1 MMPIHK
7 GTLRMSM
14 AVILRGLIMGVKRA
28 ATVSTAFSLDVVAP
42 SGVLGVL
49 DDLSSMILGQMATGR
64 KLQAI
69 LETLS
74 EHIDVDCARF
84 VINYRLTREGLS
96 AFTSSSGRDE
106 QLVAALKEYP
116 AILESLTRGTGTVVE
131 NGGTLGRSVRDGA
144 GNSSL
149 SVPVCRNGG
158 IVGLLCVSTSR
169 GRGSFS
175 PWEVDFCSIL
185 ANMAGAALTATG

>member
-1 MMPIHK
+1 MGEK
-7 GTLRMSM
+7 
-14 AVILRGLIMGVKRA
+14 RG
-28 ATVSTAFSLDVVAP
+28 ATFPQALPLDVMAP

-49 DDLSSMILGQMATGR
+49 DDLSSMILGRMAIDR

-84 VINYRLTREGLS
+84 VLNYRLARDGNSAVIAEG
-96 AFTSSSGRDE
+96 GWDR
-106 QLVAALKEYP
+106 QLAATVKEYP
-116 AILESLTRGTGTVVE
+116 LILESLASGTGTVVE
-131 NGGTLGRSVRDGA
+131 NGGTLGRSVRNSA
-144 GNSSL
+144 SESSL
-149 SVPVCRNGG
+149 CVPVCRNGS
-158 IVGLLCVSTSR
+158 IIGLLCVSTSR

-185 ANMAGAALTATG
+185 ANMAGAALTATC